1 MPFPFLERQ
10 SVATLNRPDLS
21 DIHHGD
27 WVDRQLPRSWR
38 PYTRLA
44 RLDRPVGIWLTLF
57 PCWAALIQA
66 SHGLPDLRQL
76 TVFTLGAL
84 LMRSAGSTV
93 NDIADRKFD
102 SHVERTRFR
111 PLASGQIGVRQAS
124 VFLAVELALAAAL
137 LLFLTPYTRLVALCV
152 LPLVFVYPLCKRFTY
167 WPQAVLGA
175 AFNWGMLM
183 AWAEVGGHIPT
194 GAILVWIG
202 AIAWQIGYDTVY
214 AYVDVKDDTRL
225 GLKSTAILFGRH
237 GKAWIGLFYALTVA
251 AWSLGGWL
259 LGMSLPYAIG
269 MLVVATHLA
278 WQTWRIDLAR
288 PDVNFR
294 LFLAN
299 ILTGVLLA
307 GAAFIGTW

>member
-1 MPFPFLERQ
+1 MN
-10 SVATLNRPDLS
+10 TLNRPDLS
-21 DIHHGD
+21 DIHQGD
-27 WVDRQLPRSWR
+27 WVDRLLPGAWR

-57 PCWAALIQA
+57 PCWAALFQA
-66 SHGLPDLRQL
+66 AHGLPDIRQL
-76 TVFTLGAL
+76 AVFTLGAL
-84 LMRSAGSTV
+84 LMRSAGSTI

-102 SHVERTRFR
+102 GHVERTRFR
-111 PLASGQIGVRQAS
+111 PLASGQIGVSQALT
-124 VFLAVELALAAAL
+124 FLAVELALAASL

-152 LPLVFVYPLCKRFTY
+152 LPLVFVYPLCKRFTH

-183 AWAEVGGHIPT
+183 AWAEIAGQIPA
-194 GAILVWIG
+194 GAVLMWAG

-214 AYVDVKDDTRL
+214 AYVDVKDDRSL

-237 GKAWIGLFYALTVA
+237 GKLMIGLFYALTVA

-259 LGMSLPYAIG
+259 SGMSLPYAFG
-269 MLVVATHLA
+269 MLVIAAHLI

-288 PDVNFR
+288 PEVNYR

-299 ILTGVLLA
+299 ILTGLLLA
-307 GAAFIGTW
+307 ASAFMGTW

>member
-1 MPFPFLERQ
+1 MT
-10 SVATLNRPDLS
+10 TLSRHDLS
-21 DIHHGD
+21 DINHGD
-27 WVDRQLPRSWR
+27 WVDRRLPAAWR

-66 SHGLPDLRQL
+66 SHSLPGLGEL
-76 TVFTLGAL
+76 VIFSLGAL

-102 SHVERTRFR
+102 GHVERTRFR
-111 PLASGQIGVRQAS
+111 PLASGELGTLQAF
-124 VFLAVELALAAAL
+124 VFLAVELTAAAAL
-137 LLFLTPYTRLVALCV
+137 LLFLTPYARLVAISV
-152 LPLVFVYPLCKRFTY
+152 LPLVFLYPLCKRFTY

-183 AWAEVGGHIPT
+183 AWAELAGHIPA
-194 GAILVWIG
+194 GAVLMWAG

-214 AYVDVKDDTRL
+214 AYVDVRDDTRL

-237 GKAWIGLFYALTVA
+237 GRMWIGLFYALAVG

-259 LGMSLPYAIG
+259 LEMTPPYAIG
-269 MLVVATHLA
+269 MLVIAAHLA
-278 WQTWRIDLAR
+278 WQVRRIDLAR
-288 PDVNFR
+288 PDLNYR

-299 ILTGVLLA
+299 ILTGALLA
-307 GAAFIGTW
+307 GTALSGTW

>member
-1 MPFPFLERQ
+1 MTTA
-10 SVATLNRPDLS
+10 SRPDLS
-21 DIHHGD
+21 DIHQGD
-27 WVDRQLPRSWR
+27 WVDRRLPAAWR

-66 SHGLPDLRQL
+66 SHGVPDLGL
-76 TVFTLGAL
+76 LAIFLLGAL
-84 LMRSAGSTV
+84 LMRSAGSTI
-93 NDIADRKFD
+93 NDIADRNFD
-102 SHVERTRFR
+102 GHVERTRFR
-111 PLASGQIGVRQAS
+111 PLASGQIGTRQAF
-124 VFLAVELALAAAL
+124 VFLGVQLALAAAL
-137 LLFLTPYTRLVALCV
+137 LLGLAPYTALVALCV
-152 LPLVFVYPLCKRFTY
+152 LPLVFIYPLCKRFTH

-183 AWAEVGGHIPT
+183 AWAEVAGQIPP
-194 GAILVWIG
+194 GAVLMWAG

-214 AYVDVKDDTRL
+214 AYVDVKDDSRL

-237 GKAWIGLFYALTVA
+237 GKAWVGLFYALTLA

-269 MLVVATHLA
+269 MLLIAAHLA

-288 PDVNFR
+288 PDVNFG

-299 ILTGVLLA
+299 ILTGALLA
-307 GAAFIGTW
+307 ATALLGTM